1 MLMCQQRER
10 MIKSRVTA
18 TVNRIAK
25 SVVAVLLFVLMY
37 AFTLPIIFFYVAMV
51 TVFQSSYYADLMA
64 MREFALQFFLL
75 DLIQGMKWSA
85 VTAFTM
91 VPVFGG
97 GLYGLFVLAKRV
109 FVKASNAE
117 PTERVE
123 AASH

>member
-97 GLYGLFVLAKRV
+97 GLCGLFVLAKRV
-109 FVKASNAE
+109 FVKASNTE